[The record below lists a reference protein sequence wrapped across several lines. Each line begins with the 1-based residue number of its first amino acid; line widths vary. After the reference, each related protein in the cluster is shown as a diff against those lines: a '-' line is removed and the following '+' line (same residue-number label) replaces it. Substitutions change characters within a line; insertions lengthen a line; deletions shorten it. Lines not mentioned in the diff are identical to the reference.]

1 MEVGQRSDGRMVDG
15 HVAVTGEVSKG
26 IVKPVGGV
34 PSKVEAAEHAGL
46 TTVLIPSENQ
56 LERFEH
62 TTIQVVPI
70 ARLEEALERMLLPL
84 QAALPEKEPTLP
96 QPVGT
101 SILQRKGGSR
111 SCLRSHSDRQQS
123 HITGAL

>member
-1 MEVGQRSDGRMVDG
+1 ML
-15 HVAVTGEVSKG
+15 G

-70 ARLEEALERMLLPL
+70 ARLELALERLLLPL

-96 QPVGT
+96 QPVSA
-101 SILQRKGGSR
+101 SILAAEKAGAAPACEATQPVAAT
-111 SCLRSHSDRQQS
+111 
-123 HITGAL
+123 TGAPS